1 MLQSFCTR
9 TIEFTITSPNGEVYR
24 PDIVYITAN
33 TPDAARQQV
42 ENEVENRMGKYYTY
56 KVKISMQNEEEQLA
70 LF

>member
-1 MLQSFCTR
+1 MRFILFYF
-9 TIEFTITSPNGEVYR
+9 IFAPE

-33 TPDAARQQV
+33 TPDAAIQQV
-42 ENEVENRMGKYYTY
+42 ENEIKNRMGKYYTY